1 MCPQH
6 KASKMKSTVREERP
20 SIVWTRQTVKY
31 IIFKSFMAFD
41 IMFCG
46 SVFRAIVGSEIVPPR
61 QGKQKEEDFKGRKT
75 IYCVDK
81 N

>member
-1 MCPQH
+1 
-6 KASKMKSTVREERP
+6 
-20 SIVWTRQTVKY
+20 
-31 IIFKSFMAFD
+31 
-41 IMFCG
+41 MFCR
-46 SVFRAIVGSEIVPPR
+46 SVFRAIVGSEIVPPT

>member
-1 MCPQH
+1 M
-6 KASKMKSTVREERP
+6 T
-20 SIVWTRQTVKY
+20 
-31 IIFKSFMAFD
+31 FD

-46 SVFRAIVGSEIVPPR
+46 LVFRAIVGGEIVPPT
-61 QGKQKEEDFKGRKT
+61 QGKQNEEDFKGRKT